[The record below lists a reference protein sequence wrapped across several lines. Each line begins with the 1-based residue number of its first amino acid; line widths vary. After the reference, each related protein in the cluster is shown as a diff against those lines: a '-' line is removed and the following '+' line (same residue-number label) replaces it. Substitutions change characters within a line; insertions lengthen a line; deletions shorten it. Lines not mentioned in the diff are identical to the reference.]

1 MEDKM
6 KKQKQKMSNFKSY
19 VLIFIWVLLRIVN
32 QETIS
37 QIALRNYCKEAEEE
51 DREEGMF
58 QARMWFFSLNAMG
71 KVEWRC
77 QGLEGG
83 GNGEVMVKGIKALVL

>member
-1 MEDKM
+1 
-6 KKQKQKMSNFKSY
+6 MSNFKSY

-51 DREEGMF
+51 D
-58 QARMWFFSLNAMG
+58 SIYVIL
-71 KVEWRC
+71 
-77 QGLEGG
+77 
-83 GNGEVMVKGIKALVL
+83 VKGYLK